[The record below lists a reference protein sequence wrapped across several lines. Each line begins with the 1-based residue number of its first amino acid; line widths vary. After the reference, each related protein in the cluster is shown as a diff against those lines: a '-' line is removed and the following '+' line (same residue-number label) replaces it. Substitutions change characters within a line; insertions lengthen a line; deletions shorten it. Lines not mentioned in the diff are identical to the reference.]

1 MYMTTLEGPKSALT
15 FNSNPL
21 CEINGKNF
29 GLEYRVAV
37 GRGGAGLENKGVSW
51 TMQSVVVLVAIFV
64 LSFVAGFGWYTGGAA
79 ARVIART
86 LKRDSPR
93 RPAKER
99 AEAQPSRVKGH
110 EADEPAV

>member
-1 MYMTTLEGPKSALT
+1 MVSATVDLKSW
-15 FNSNPL
+15 PL
-21 CEINGKNF
+21 CGARRGAPTPSIGS
-29 GLEYRVAV
+29 GWARV
-37 GRGGAGLENKGVSW
+37 AGLETKEVSW
-51 TMQSVVVLVAIFV
+51 TMQSIVVLVAIFV

-79 ARVIART
+79 ARVIAKT

-93 RPAKER
+93 QPAKER